1 MSVVISCLKHLGVGF
16 VYGGFLG
23 EFVFEMSERAFEGTV
38 EEPAHEAEG
47 EDVAALENALVVQ
60 PAVGERCL
68 GHGCDGYL
76 YHLRLYAEF
85 LKRIVGSVQ
94 GLFEVALAEGVD
106 VHNDYPAGFEEAV
119 VGFESGSVHGNEHVG
134 AVAGGVNSCA
144 DAYLKA

>member
-1 MSVVISCLKHLGVGF
+1 
-16 VYGGFLG
+16 
-23 EFVFEMSERAFEGTV
+23 MSERAFEGTV
-38 EEPAHEAEG
+38 EEPAYEAEG

-76 YHLRLYAEF
+76 YHLCLYAEF
-85 LKRIVGSVQ
+85 LERIVGSVQ

-119 VGFESGSVHGNEHVG
+119 VGFESGSIHGNEHVG